1 MKTKTKSFEK
11 HRPQR
16 SCIAC
21 RAVKDKREL
30 VRLVCAEG
38 GVVTVN
44 ETGKMSGRGAYLC
57 RQPGCW
63 QEGLESG
70 RLERALRTSISR
82 DNKEKLAEYG
92 RGLAGS

>member
-1 MKTKTKSFEK
+1 MRTKTKSFEK

-30 VRLVCAEG
+30 VRLVCAQG

-44 ETGKMSGRGAYLC
+44 ETGKMPGRGAYLC

-63 QEGLESG
+63 QEGLQSG
-70 RLERALRTSISR
+70 RLERALRTTISR
-82 DNKEKLAEYG
+82 DNKEQLAEYG
-92 RGLAGS
+92 RSLSGG